1 MKPIIEFKNFTFTY
15 DGNNTGSLKNVNL
28 SILPGEVILLTGESG
43 CGKTT
48 ITRCINGLIPDFF
61 EGEIKGQ
68 CTVFDME
75 ITEHE
80 TGDYS
85 AKIGSVFQDPR
96 SQFFTLHVKTEI
108 PFPSENLGTKQ
119 TIIQKQYCDAVE
131 RFEIQGLLSKSIFDL
146 SSGEKQ
152 KVALA
157 SVYTAGVSAYV
168 LDEPSANLDAIG
180 TEQLRTVL
188 TALKEQGHT
197 IIVSEHKLYYLKD
210 LVDRIV
216 VLKQGEIKEILTGKE
231 FGAKPIS
238 WFCDKGLRQINLQQ
252 IRPKLSDL
260 QVKDNDTKIQAENL
274 KFCYRGKPLLWKDA
288 SFTAKGGEVVGVL
301 GKNGSG
307 KSTMIRVLMGL
318 DKPKAGKIV
327 IDGRYAPKQSRRK
340 KSFYVMQDVDY
351 QLFAG
356 SVLEEM
362 LTGDKDTEKN
372 RKKALEVLEYF
383 ELREFADRHPS
394 ALSGGQKQRLSIAL
408 AYMSDAPFL
417 YLDEPT
423 SGLDA
428 ANMHKVQQA
437 IRKFAEDGR
446 CVFVITHD
454 YEFAA
459 SVFTSLLIINEGGFI
474 NRISPEQYQPTKL
487 YQYFNNKNR
496 SGNYE

>member
-15 DGNNTGSLKNVNL
+15 DGNGTDSLKNVNL
-28 SILPGEVILLTGESG
+28 SILPGEVILLTGKSG

-61 EGEIKGQ
+61 EGEVKGR
-68 CTVFDME
+68 CTVFDMD

-119 TIIQKQYCDAVE
+119 AIIQKQYCNAVE

-157 SVYTAGVSAYV
+157 SVYTAGVSVYV

-180 TEQLRTVL
+180 AEQLKSVL
-188 TALKEQGHT
+188 TTLKEQGHT

-210 LVDRIV
+210 LADRVV
-216 VLKQGEIKEILTGKE
+216 VLRHGKIKEILTGKE
-231 FGAKPIS
+231 FSAKSTS
-238 WFCDKGLRQINLQQ
+238 WFHDNGLRQINLRQ
-252 IRPKLSDL
+252 IHPKLSDS
-260 QVKDNDTKIQAENL
+260 QVKDNDTQIQAENL
-274 KFCYRGKPLLWKDA
+274 KFCYRGKPLLWKNV
-288 SFTAKGGEVVGVL
+288 SFTAKGGEVIGIL

-318 DKPKAGKIV
+318 DKPKVGKIAV
-327 IDGRYAPKQSRRK
+327 NGRYASKQVRRK

-362 LTGDKDTEKN
+362 LAGGKDTEKK
-372 RKKALEVLEYF
+372 RQKALAVLEHF
-383 ELREFADRHPS
+383 ELQELADRHPS

-428 ANMHKVQQA
+428 TNMHKVQQA
-437 IRKFAEDGR
+437 IQKFAEDGR

-454 YEFAA
+454 YEFAV
-459 SVFTSLLIINEGGFI
+459 SVFTSLLIINEGGSVH
-474 NRISPEQYQPTKL
+474 RISPEQYQPTQL

-496 SGNYE
+496 SENYE

>member
-1 MKPIIEFKNFTFTY
+1 MKPIIEFENFTFTY
-15 DGNNTGSLKNVNL
+15 NGSNTGSLKNVNL
-28 SILPGEVILLTGESG
+28 SISPGEVILLTGESG

-61 EGEIKGQ
+61 EGQIKGR
-68 CTVFDME
+68 CSVFDMD

-85 AKIGSVFQDPR
+85 SHIGSVFQDPR

-108 PFPSENLGTKQ
+108 PFPSENLGTGQ
-119 TIIQKQYCDAVE
+119 AIIQKQYCNAVE
-131 RFEIQGLLSKSIFDL
+131 RFEIQELLSKSIFDL

-157 SVYTAGVSAYV
+157 SVYTAGVSVYV
-168 LDEPSANLDAIG
+168 LDEPSANLDDIG
-180 TEQLRTVL
+180 TEQLKNVL

-210 LVDRIV
+210 LVDRVV
-216 VLKQGEIKEILTGKE
+216 VLRQGEIREILTGKE
-231 FGAKPIS
+231 FGTKPTS
-238 WFCDKGLRQINLQQ
+238 WFHDNGLRQINLHQ
-252 IRPKLSDL
+252 IRSEPSDL
-260 QVKDNDTKIQAENL
+260 QVKDSDTQIQAENL
-274 KFCYRGKPLLWKDA
+274 SFCYRGKPLLWQDV
-288 SFTAKGGEVVGVL
+288 SFRAKGGEVVGIL

-318 DKPKAGKIV
+318 DKPKAGKIA
-327 IDGRYAPKQSRRK
+327 INGRYASKQVRRK

-356 SVLEEM
+356 SVIEEM
-362 LTGDKDTEKN
+362 LAGGKDTEAN
-372 RKKALEVLEYF
+372 RQKALAILEHF
-383 ELREFADRHPS
+383 ELRDFADRHPS

-459 SVFTSLLIINEGGFI
+459 SVFTSLLIINEDCSI
-474 NRISPEQYQPTKL
+474 KRITQEQYQPTQL
-487 YQYFNNKNR
+487 YPYFNNKNR
-496 SGNYE
+496 SENYE